1 VAWERTTIST
11 PIPGAIS
18 DALQPVTSLLGAISP
33 LLSTIKAFL
42 QVAKAFLLD
51 FGNIFE
57 GLVDAG
63 IQELE
68 DAVNDLFGTGAF
80 TLVVTPFTFELSDE
94 QAEAIAKAYD
104 RDVLSARTAYDKAL
118 LEINLNFRITTVE
131 RNRRLLNA
139 RTAYNA
145 SLNFAERKRSI
156 GRKTDPITGFPLLSP
171 AEAILAAFAS
181 FDDPGDPNRPQFSK
195 SANVSMFGILLTS
208 PTLGGLGDLL
218 EKILSL
224 FDIPEWRLLL
234 RRVNR
239 FRETPTDPSVVPDW
253 RSFRLNSISHLASL
267 QGELLDLIETL
278 RGYLLSPK
286 DSLVELANIIAEKV
300 TTLLEIVDTIQ
311 NFINALTK
319 VSGVYFLQVPIGVGG
334 NERLK
339 KALRDPILEDTCFKS
354 NFTALALFAGGGPSA
369 QPIHTIGGL
378 FK

>member
-1 VAWERTTIST
+1 MAWQKTEITS
-11 PIPGAIS
+11 PIPDAIA

-42 QVAKAFLLD
+42 QVAKIFLTD

-63 IQELE
+63 ITELE
-68 DAVNDLFGTGAF
+68 NVVNDLFGTGAF

-94 QAEAIAKAYD
+94 QAAAIATAYD
-104 RDVLSARTAYDKAL
+104 RDVLTARTAYEKTL
-118 LEINLNFRITTVE
+118 REINSDFRLTSIE
-131 RNRRLLNA
+131 RTRRLSNA
-139 RTAYNA
+139 KFAYNSA
-145 SLNFAERKRSI
+145 LSFANRKKNL
-156 GRKTDPITGFPLLSP
+156 GRKTDPLSGFPLLSP
-171 AEAILAAFAS
+171 ADAILASFLS
-181 FDDPGDPNRPQFSK
+181 FDDPGDSQRPQFSNA
-195 SANVSMFGILLTS
+195 ANVSMFGILVTS
-208 PTLGGLGDLL
+208 PTLAGFGDLL
-218 EKILSL
+218 EKLLSV

-234 RRVNR
+234 KKTKR
-239 FRETPTDPSVVPDW
+239 FREVATDPSVVPDW
-253 RSFRLNSISHLASL
+253 RSFRLNSISTLASI
-267 QGELLDLIETL
+267 QSELLDLIETL

-300 TTLLEIVDTIQ
+300 TTLLEILDTIQ

-319 VSGVYFLQVPIGVGG
+319 VSGVYFLQVPVGVGG

-339 KALRDPILEDTCFKS
+339 RALRDPILEDSCFKS

-369 QPIHTIGGL
+369 QPIHTIGSL